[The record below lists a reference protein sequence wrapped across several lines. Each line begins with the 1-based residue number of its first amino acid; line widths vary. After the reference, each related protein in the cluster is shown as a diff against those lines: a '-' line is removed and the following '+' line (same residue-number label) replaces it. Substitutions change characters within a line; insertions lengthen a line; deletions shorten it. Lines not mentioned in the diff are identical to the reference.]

1 MLREQQ
7 QHYNNT
13 SSNTMLISLF
23 IQTATRRYFWKEHRR
38 EQLAQLK
45 TKMYFC
51 CKRHLSTRHT
61 PAPDWK
67 TQFLFSILTSQSY
80 ILISTPS
87 QSLSHPAPWQIDPH
101 NLVSQSLSK
110 QWFQT
115 AWKRRLSKDR
125 CPTPA
130 VSDHTTDQTGGNS
143 HCKALLA
150 PSLQHAI

>member
-1 MLREQQ
+1 M
-7 QHYNNT
+7 
-13 SSNTMLISLF
+13 ISLF

-45 TKMYFC
+45 KCIFVVAN
-51 CKRHLSTRHT
+51 KRHLSTRNT

-67 TQFLFSILTSQSY
+67 TQFLFSILTSQRY
-80 ILISTPS
+80 ILISMPS

-110 QWFQT
+110 QWFQS
-115 AWKRRLSKDR
+115 AWKGRLKKDR
-125 CPTPA
+125 YPTPA

-150 PSLQHAI
+150 PSLQHAT